1 MDINNYRFRGKDNI
15 TKKWLFGT
23 LRIENNTPLVND
35 RLVDSDTLG
44 QLAPRQDSDAHLV
57 FEGDIIEF
65 ENDVFK
71 VRAMVKYGEFP
82 VSCYGFICYGWHIYV
97 QSVTPPECDEGAEYP
112 EYLMRNSLLEIPSFK
127 VVGNKWDRQP
137 HPRKD

>member
-57 FEGDIIEF
+57 FEGDIILKSVLWLNTVSF
-65 ENDVFK
+65 PFL
-71 VRAMVKYGEFP
+71 AMGLF
-82 VSCYGFICYGWHIYV
+82 
-97 QSVTPPECDEGAEYP
+97 VT
-112 EYLMRNSLLEIPSFK
+112 
-127 VVGNKWDRQP
+127 VGIFMYNL
-137 HPRKD
+137 